1 MQTVNFQC
9 GHCGNL
15 MAVTADLLGSQV
27 RCPHCQQVVHAPA
40 TADPPPAEP
49 GAAAPVSP
57 PAPEAPLRFAPV
69 EEKESIFAAS
79 DSMSEDVFGSA
90 PRPALDMPSPPY
102 SPEPPP
108 ILAERGDFSPP
119 APAST
124 DPSAN
129 LAPAALQAPPSFP
142 YPEEPRTTED
152 APWSG
157 PRDHTSWPAPD
168 APGGQNMSHPDF
180 DSPAPPRVTTRG
192 SSGWYIVAFILPLVS
207 YSILVTILAIIF
219 YVRQATQTH
228 PLEVLPDL
236 DGDNKGAR
244 RVGMVQRWSPDTAL
258 PDKLKVTLGQ
268 PIRVGDLEVTPQRV
282 EWARIRLRYPDGRKE
297 EPQRDESLVLHLQ
310 LRNVSDDVAFKPT
323 DPEFL
328 RAWDERKRNGS
339 MPYTFLEA
347 GTLRFFGGPIHWRAA
362 GPQGRRASWFV
373 EGQNHDRELR
383 PGETMSTLVCTD
395 PDQKAVRQLTGY
407 KGPMLWRVQ
416 VRRGLVEFR
425 NRDVSATAVIG
436 VEFTS
441 ADIQASR
448 G

>member
-15 MAVTADLLGSQV
+15 MAVTADLLGTQV

-40 TADPPPAEP
+40 TASPPPFEP
-49 GAAAPVSP
+49 EAAAPAGP
-57 PAPEAPLRFAPV
+57 PPSEAPFTFAPV
-69 EEKESIFAAS
+69 EEKESIFAPA
-79 DSMSEDVFGSA
+79 DSMSEDVFGS
-90 PRPALDMPSPPY
+90 
-102 SPEPPP
+102 PPP
-108 ILAERGDFSPP
+108 PPHRDLPPPPAFTELPGLAEQRNLSPP

-124 DPSAN
+124 NPFTSLSPEGSPSSPTP
-129 LAPAALQAPPSFP
+129 LTPPPAADTS
-142 YPEEPRTTED
+142 
-152 APWSG
+152 WSAS
-157 PRDHTSWPAPD
+157 RDHTAWPEPD
-168 APGGQNMSHPDF
+168 SPGGQDMSHPDF
-180 DSPAPPRVTTRG
+180 DTPAPPRVTTRS
-192 SSGWYIVAFILPLVS
+192 SSGWYIIAFIVPLVS

-258 PDKLKVTLGQ
+258 PDKLKVALGQ

-282 EWARIRLRYPDGRKE
+282 ERTHIRLRYPDGRKE

-328 RAWDERKRNGS
+328 RAWDERKRTGN

-347 GTLRFFGGPIHWRAA
+347 GTRRFYGGPIQWHTAR
-362 GPQGRRASWFV
+362 PPGRRAAWYV
-373 EGQNHDRELR
+373 EGHNHDRELR

-395 PDQKAVRQLTGY
+395 PDQKAVRQLAGY

-416 VRRGLVEFR
+416 VRRGFVSYK
-425 NRDVSATAVIG
+425 NRDISATAVIG
-436 VEFTS
+436 VEFNST
-441 ADIQASR
+441 DVQPSR